1 MADGGFS
8 RDIGGSA
15 LFEGART
22 RLART
27 LRLHVDARPHLVDTT
42 MFYAP
47 KSGGVKR
54 YLGAKRA
61 WIKANRPCVRHT
73 LMVPGPRTGL
83 QSRGL
88 VTLHSAKIPFGD
100 GYRFPTLGPR
110 WSGWLES
117 LAPTVI
123 EAGDTLVPGQAAIEA
138 GQRLGVPVVGFCH
151 SDPGSQAALHFGE
164 WAKKPVEKRWAKVF
178 SEFDRVVAPSRY
190 IADRL
195 NEAGVDRV
203 VVRPLGVDV
212 DQFRPELRDR
222 AALLRRLELPSNT
235 RLLVFAGRPA
245 KEKNVEALVAA
256 VQALGDP
263 YRLLLVGAGVGFE
276 EERGVIAIPYTKDG
290 AELAQI
296 LASADA
302 FVHANAM
309 EPFGLIVLEAMS
321 SGLPVVGIEA
331 GGVQETVADGC
342 GRLAASDRPQDLA
355 EATHDLFADDWD
367 RVSARAR
374 AHVVAQ
380 FSWHKVFTDL
390 SAVYADVGGGAAFAG
405 AAAQEATPIVH

>member
-1 MADGGFS
+1 MADGGYS
-8 RDIGGSA
+8 RDLGGGL
-15 LFEGART
+15 LFEGPKT

-27 LRLHVDARPHLVDTT
+27 LRLHEDSRPHLVDTT

-47 KSGGVKR
+47 RSGGVKR
-54 YLGAKRA
+54 YLGAKRVWLKTA
-61 WIKANRPCVRHT
+61 RPGVRHT

-110 WSGWLES
+110 WTGWLES
-117 LAPTVI
+117 LSPTVI
-123 EAGDTLVPGQAAIEA
+123 EAGDIFIPGQAAIEA

-164 WAKKPVEKRWAKVF
+164 WAKKPVQKAWAKVF

-195 NEAGVDRV
+195 GEAGVERV

-212 DQFRPELRDR
+212 DQFRPDLRDR
-222 AALLRRLELPSNT
+222 EALLRRLDLPLET

-245 KEKNVEALVAA
+245 KEKNVEALVGA

-276 EERGVIAIPYTKDG
+276 GEPGVIASPYTKDG
-290 AELAQI
+290 QELARI

-309 EPFGLIVLEAMS
+309 EPFGLVVLEAMA
-321 SGLPVVGIEA
+321 SGLPVVGVA
-331 GGVQETVADGC
+331 SGGVRETVGEHC
-342 GRLAASDRPQDLA
+342 GRFAASDRPEHLA
-355 EATHDLFADDWD
+355 EAIEDLFADDRD
-367 RVSARAR
+367 RLAVAARD
-374 AHVVAQ
+374 HVVRQ

-390 SAVYADVGGGAAFAG
+390 TAVYAETGGGRAFAD
-405 AAAQEATPIVH
+405 ASPSEARVH